1 MTQFWCHKRLFKST
15 SSECILM
22 LKYFAVVDY
31 REQGTCD
38 PDNSLKGVLGRS
50 VSEILLSTSLM
61 TDREIWFMLP
71 I

>member
-1 MTQFWCHKRLFKST
+1 MYLNAK
-15 SSECILM
+15 
-22 LKYFAVVDY
+22 KYFAVVDY